1 MKQKETT
8 IKILIVED
16 LPTDVELAVRE
27 IRKGNIDFTYK
38 VVDTE
43 PEFKKELSAFNPD
56 IIVSDYMMP
65 GFDGMKALKITRAKD
80 SIIPF
85 VVLTGSM
92 NEETA
97 VDCMKAGAN
106 DYVLKEK
113 IKRLPFA
120 IHEALEKSQVRKEN
134 EKIEKQLSESEEK
147 YRSLIENSAD
157 AIYLLFNRKF
167 EIINPSFEK
176 MFGYSID
183 EVNRSDFD
191 FTQLVAPES
200 KPYIEE
206 RFKKMQQGKYVDPRY
221 EFTAITKNGEKKE
234 VEASVSYIDFKGEK
248 AVQGVIRDITEKKK
262 MIKDLIIAK
271 ERAEESE
278 FKVRSMF
285 KNSQIGI
292 LFCDNKGNILEVNPA
307 ILDILGSPSIEATKK
322 INLLTFK
329 PLQEVGFAQNIE
341 KCITEKRLIT
351 EVTQYK
357 SKWGKTVFMRYYLF
371 PVIVNEKVI
380 GVWANLNNLTDLY
393 TTQNEL
399 IAAKEKAEE
408 SDRLKSAFLA
418 NVSHEIRTP
427 MNGILG
433 FADLLKKPE
442 LNDEKQQSYIDIIE
456 KSGNRMLDLID
467 DLINISRIE
476 SGEVDI
482 SFTETNLNVQF
493 NFLYDFFHAE
503 TEQKGLDLKL
513 NCPLPLDQA
522 KIYTDREKF
531 EAIMIN
537 LVKNA
542 IKFTNEG
549 KIEMGYEPKK
559 GKIEFYVKDS
569 GVGVPK
575 DKQEA
580 IFKRF
585 VQAESGFSRDYEGA
599 GLGLSITKAY
609 VEALGGKIW
618 LKSEEGKG
626 TQIYFTLPVNAISSQ
641 SNKPETKEKKEK
653 KAGPKDAFNNLTVL
667 AAEDDEFNY
676 LLIEELLLDQGI
688 NVIRA
693 KNGQE
698 AIDICKKND
707 KINMILM
714 DIKMPVVDGYEAAKI
729 IKKFNPEMLIIAQS
743 AYAME
748 HEIKKFSTIFDDYI
762 TKPIKADE
770 LNLKM
775 KKWLTKE

>member
-1 MKQKETT
+1 MKQKDTT
-8 IKILIVED
+8 IKILIIED

-27 IRKGNIDFTYK
+27 IRKGNIDFIYK

-65 GFDGMKALKITRAKD
+65 SFDGMKALKITRAKD
-80 SIIPF
+80 KIIPF

-97 VDCMKAGAN
+97 VACMKAGAN

-120 IHEALEKSQVRKEN
+120 VMEALEKSRVRKEKA
-134 EKIEKQLSESEEK
+134 EIQKQLTESEEK

-191 FTQLVAPES
+191 FAQLVAPES

-221 EFTAITKNGEKKE
+221 EFTAITKTGEKKE
-234 VEASVSYIDFKGEK
+234 VDASVSYIDFKGEK

-262 MIKDLIIAK
+262 MI
-271 ERAEESE
+271 
-278 FKVRSMF
+278 
-285 KNSQIGI
+285 
-292 LFCDNKGNILEVNPA
+292 
-307 ILDILGSPSIEATKK
+307 EA
-322 INLLTFK
+322 
-329 PLQEVGFAQNIE
+329 
-341 KCITEKRLIT
+341 
-351 EVTQYK
+351 
-357 SKWGKTVFMRYYLF
+357 
-371 PVIVNEKVI
+371 
-380 GVWANLNNLTDLY
+380 
-393 TTQNEL
+393 L

-442 LNDEKQQSYIDIIE
+442 LNDEKQQSYIDVIE
-456 KSGNRMLDLID
+456 KSGNRMLNLID

-482 SFTETNLNVQF
+482 SYTETNLNMQF
-493 NFLYDFFHAE
+493 SFLYDFFCSE
-503 TEQKGLDLKL
+503 TEQKGLELKL
-513 NCPLPLDQA
+513 NMPLPLDQA

-537 LVKNA
+537 LIKNA
-542 IKFTNEG
+542 IKFTNQG
-549 KIEMGYEPKK
+549 KIEIGYEPKENYF
-559 GKIEFYVKDS
+559 EFYVKDS
-569 GVGVPK
+569 GIGVPK

-580 IFKRF
+580 VFKRF
-585 VQAESGFSRDYEGA
+585 VQAESGFSREYEGA

-618 LKSEEGKG
+618 LKSEVEKG
-626 TQIYFTLPVNAISSQ
+626 TQIYFTLPVNAISSP
-641 SNKPETKEKKEK
+641 SIKTEKKENETET
-653 KAGPKDAFNNLTVL
+653 KDTYKNLTVL

-698 AIDICKKND
+698 TIDICKKND

-714 DIKMPVVDGYEAAKI
+714 DIKMPVVDGYEAAKV
-729 IKKFNPEMLIIAQS
+729 IKEFNPEMPIIAQS

-748 HEIKKFSTIFDDYI
+748 HEIKKFSKIFDDYI

-770 LNLKM
+770 LKLKM
-775 KKWLTKE
+775 KKWLKKE